1 MEKINRKKFL
11 EEAGAIEDEED
22 DVEYLL
28 KALEIIFKYAYSE
41 ETTKTIMKNLRG
53 MMFKR
58 KLVKILEED
67 KKMWRIYKEIKFRKV
82 ILGISKYI
90 FLNKVWHMFDKPTQ
104 KKCEELKKSVTC
116 KWKCPKI

>member
-67 KKMWRIYKEIKFRKV
+67 KKM
-82 ILGISKYI
+82 
-90 FLNKVWHMFDKPTQ
+90 
-104 KKCEELKKSVTC
+104 
-116 KWKCPKI
+116 